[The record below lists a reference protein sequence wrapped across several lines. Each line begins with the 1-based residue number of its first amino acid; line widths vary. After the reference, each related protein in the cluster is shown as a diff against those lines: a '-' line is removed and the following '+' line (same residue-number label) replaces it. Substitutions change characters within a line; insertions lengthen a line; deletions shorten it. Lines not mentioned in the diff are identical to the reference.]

1 MRGHSFLAPVAML
14 SGRARLVLLGLVVAA
29 LVLFFVFS
37 KPVSMLLPSRT
48 PLLDIVAGSV
58 KTVAAP
64 FRGISK
70 QVARLDALR
79 DIEEKHRVLRQ
90 DYESLLFL
98 RDYAT
103 LLEEE
108 NRRLRDMLQYRVD
121 SSDRFA
127 KREVGR
133 VLARARGSFA
143 HNVLINVGRRQGITL
158 GSIAFSRGALVGIVT
173 SVSRRSARVRLL
185 RDPQSRIAVK
195 IVGSGQRALLA
206 GQGMENL
213 TLLFAQGSAQI
224 TVRSSVVTSG
234 DAGIL
239 PPDIPVGQVVR
250 STDNRLEV
258 ALKTN
263 PDVLTNI
270 DLVAYKPLLD
280 SR

>member
-14 SGRARLVLLGLVVAA
+14 SGRARGVLLGLLVAA
-29 LVLFFVFS
+29 LVLLFIFS
-37 KPVSMLLPSRT
+37 KPISLLLPNRA
-48 PLLDIVAGSV
+48 PLLDLVAGSV

-64 FRGISK
+64 FRGISR
-70 QVARLDALR
+70 QFARLAALR
-79 DIEEKHRVLRQ
+79 DIEEKHRVLAR

-98 RDYAT
+98 RDYAS

-121 SSDRFA
+121 SSNRFA
-127 KREVGR
+127 QREVGR

-143 HNVLINVGRRQGITL
+143 HNVLVNVGRRQGITL
-158 GSIAFSRGALVGIVT
+158 GSLAFSRGALVGIVT

-195 IVGSGQRALLA
+195 IVDSGQRALLA

-213 TLLFAQGSAQI
+213 TLLFSQGSAQI
-224 TVRSSVVTSG
+224 AVRSSVVTSG
-234 DAGIL
+234 DAGVL
-239 PPDIPVGQVVR
+239 PPNIPIGQVVR
-250 STDNRLEV
+250 SADNRLEV

-263 PDVLTNI
+263 PDVLTNV